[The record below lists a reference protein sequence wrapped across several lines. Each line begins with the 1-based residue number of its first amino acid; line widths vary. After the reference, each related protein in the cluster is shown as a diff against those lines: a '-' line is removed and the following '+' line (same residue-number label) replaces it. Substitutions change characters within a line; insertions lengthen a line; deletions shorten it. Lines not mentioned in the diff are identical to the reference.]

1 MSQNLRILQL
11 NDDLDQAFTEIK
23 HLRDMN
29 ENLISERG
37 NSIAIIDDLTV
48 QNDALKMERDD
59 LRNIIN
65 MADSGIAEINSHW
78 KQKFF
83 LWRER
88 EEELLKELGVNKD
101 VLTEKLAK
109 LTHEKDASF
118 AKLKSENSK
127 LVSDV
132 SRLRSSNTQLQ
143 ANLDA
148 VQTEMEAV
156 NDRLMQE
163 SKKSLKNSLVARDK
177 EVLEEKVKV
186 LESKLDGFYEN
197 SIKQSKDLPFLSVT
211 RHEAERDCDVVTTEL
226 KDKITVL
233 EDELKKKEETIKQ
246 LHAECE
252 ELAYKNEVCTTT
264 VNNLRS
270 QMRSNS
276 AALDKAN
283 DDKLNTVKYRAA
295 VDDLK
300 ANVESLKKINTELQ
314 NNLSSNYITLGQ
326 KDQQINDL
334 KTCLETK
341 DKEADVTVL
350 QMGEFRESLDQA
362 ESEVKLLKRDND
374 DLTKDQRKLKDYI
387 NRIKEENKSL
397 VGELR
402 KCNNNLTKLRDKYR
416 EVGVSSTRS
425 DQEKLTMRQEKINLE
440 VEIHDISLQLK
451 DAENENNVLKDEI
464 KVLMNEI
471 NEQSTII
478 KSRDM
483 KITDMQEDIK
493 AYQQQSGKEI
503 QDLKEELGRKV
514 NEIRVRKA
522 DVSDRSVSTVSII
535 TVDNSMVT
543 DIDSVELQNKNQ
555 LRQRILDLDR
565 ETEMKERKLNFA
577 QSRLQTQA
585 AVIEKNKGEIEK
597 LRYKLEA
604 RSKIRDS
611 KSQNDLVNR
620 LTIKVKELAE
630 ENVAKDAEI
639 ARLKDIE
646 ADLDKREE
654 TFTELSK
661 LLCQLQLEIDGKH
674 KNILNEVEFYK
685 SRLMEYERINLE
697 DRVNKSVNTSIIF
710 EAEDLLSDTENPNVS
725 ELEVLMNNLKH
736 AYTENLNEIES
747 NFCQQ
752 VAHIGNKKD
761 SWISL
766 VSKD

>member
-29 ENLISERG
+29 ENLISERS

-88 EEELLKELGVNKD
+88 EEELLKELGVNKE

-156 NDRLMQE
+156 NDRFMQE

-186 LESKLDGFYEN
+186 LESKLDSFYEN

-211 RHEAERDCDVVTTEL
+211 RQEAERDCDVVTTEL

-300 ANVESLKKINTELQ
+300 AKVESLKKINTELQ

-425 DQEKLTMRQEKINLE
+425 DQEKLTMQQEKINLE

-493 AYQQQSGKEI
+493 AYQQQSRKEI
-503 QDLKEELGRKV
+503 QELKEELGRKV

-522 DVSDRSVSTVSII
+522 DVIDRSVSTVSII

-555 LRQRILDLDR
+555 LRQRILNLDR

-611 KSQNDLVNR
+611 KSQNDLLNR
-620 LTIKVKELAE
+620 LTIKVKELTE